1 MFHLGELGYRINKV
15 IIITNFKGFQNSK
28 GWFTINTLDLN
39 VTSEMEKAMQL
50 SHGVGYSEYSRN
62 LDLRIEVEK
71 ERDREH
77 ELCNHMVQQ
86 LNRKI
91 HG

>member
-1 MFHLGELGYRINKV
+1 M
-15 IIITNFKGFQNSK
+15 K

-71 ERDREH
+71 VRDREH
-77 ELCNHMVQQ
+77 DQCNKMILELQ
-86 LNRKI
+86 RKI

>member
-1 MFHLGELGYRINKV
+1 MKALKRY
-15 IIITNFKGFQNSK
+15 TNLK
-28 GWFTINTLDLN
+28 GWFTINTLDLH
-39 VTSEMEKAMQL
+39 VTSEMEKAMQS
-50 SHGVGYSEYSRN
+50 SHGIGYSEYSRN

-77 ELCNHMVQQ
+77 VKCNKMVQDLQ
-86 LNRKI
+86 RKI

>member
-1 MFHLGELGYRINKV
+1 MLFRSGIEYMCKLRRFTKL
-15 IIITNFKGFQNSK
+15 K

-50 SHGVGYSEYSRN
+50 SHGVGYNEYSRN

-71 ERDREH
+71 VRDREH
-77 ELCNHMVQQ
+77 EQCNKMILELQ
-86 LNRKI
+86 RKI

>member
-1 MFHLGELGYRINKV
+1 M
-15 IIITNFKGFQNSK
+15 
-28 GWFTINTLDLN
+28 N
-39 VTSEMEKAMQL
+39 VTSEMEKAMQS
-50 SHGVGYSEYSRN
+50 SHGIGYSEYSRN

-77 ELCNHMVQQ
+77 EKCNKMVLDLQ
-86 LNRKI
+86 RKI

>member
-1 MFHLGELGYRINKV
+1 MKV
-15 IIITNFKGFQNSK
+15 KGIEIMKVKKCYTNLK

-39 VTSEMEKAMQL
+39 VTSEMEKAMQS
-50 SHGVGYSEYSRN
+50 SHGIGYSEYSRN

-77 ELCNHMVQQ
+77 VKCNKMVQDLQ
-86 LNRKI
+86 RKI

>member
-1 MFHLGELGYRINKV
+1 M
-15 IIITNFKGFQNSK
+15 K

-39 VTSEMEKAMQL
+39 VTSEMEKALQL
-50 SHGVGYSEYSRN
+50 SHGIGYNEYSRN

-71 ERDREH
+71 ERDKEH
-77 ELCNHMVQQ
+77 EKCNKMVLDLQ
-86 LNRKI
+86 RKI